1 MKPRKH
7 VPIGNPVDVR
17 GRVAVVIG
25 GTSGI
30 GRILALGL
38 AAAGADVVPTGR
50 REQLVNEVCDEVET
64 YGVSTVRCPS
74 DVQQRSSIDHLRDR
88 VLDELGHVDI
98 LINAAGQILRK
109 PTLELSEEEWRS
121 LLDVNV
127 TGMLRACQSFYNPL
141 VASGHGRIINI
152 ASLTSFVGFME
163 VTAYSASK
171 AAVLSLTQSLALEWA
186 TSGVTVNALAPGVFR
201 TELNAKLLDGTD
213 RGRELLL
220 RTPMRR
226 FGQQHELIGAA
237 LLLASDASS
246 FITGQC
252 IVVDGGFLAS
262 GVNT

>member
-1 MKPRKH
+1 MPTDRY
-7 VPIGNPVDVR
+7 VPLGNPVDVR

-30 GRILALGL
+30 GRMLALGL

-50 REQLVNEVCDEVET
+50 RAQLVVDVCNEVET
-64 YGVSTVRCPS
+64 YGVSTVRCPT
-74 DVQQRSSIDHLRDR
+74 DVQSRASIDQLRDQ
-88 VLDELGHVDI
+88 VLRELGHVDI

-109 PTLELSEEEWRS
+109 PTLQLSEDEWRQ
-121 LLDVNV
+121 LLDINV
-127 TGMLRACQSFYNPL
+127 TGMLRACQCFYQPL
-141 VASGHGRIINI
+141 AESGHGRIINI
-152 ASLTSFVGFME
+152 ASLTSFVGFLE
-163 VTAYSASK
+163 VAAYSASK

-186 TSGVTVNALAPGVFR
+186 QSGITVNALAPGVFR
-201 TELNAKLLDGTD
+201 TELNAHLLDNTE

-226 FGQQHELIGAA
+226 FGRQDELIGAA

-246 FITGQC
+246 YITGQC

>member
-1 MKPRKH
+1 
-7 VPIGNPVDVR
+7 
-17 GRVAVVIG
+17 
-25 GTSGI
+25 
-30 GRILALGL
+30 
-38 AAAGADVVPTGR
+38 
-50 REQLVNEVCDEVET
+50 
-64 YGVSTVRCPS
+64 
-74 DVQQRSSIDHLRDR
+74 
-88 VLDELGHVDI
+88 
-98 LINAAGQILRK
+98 
-109 PTLELSEEEWRS
+109 
-121 LLDVNV
+121 
-127 TGMLRACQSFYNPL
+127 MLRACQSFYNPL

-201 TELNAKLLDGTD
+201 TELNAKLLDGTE

>member
-1 MKPRKH
+1 MKPRRH

-30 GRILALGL
+30 GRILSLGL

-88 VLDELGHVDI
+88 VLGELGHVDI

-109 PTLELSEEEWRS
+109 PTLELSEEEWRR
-121 LLDVNV
+121 LLDINV

-201 TELNAKLLDGTD
+201 TELNAKLLDGTE

>member
-1 MKPRKH
+1 MKSRKH

-109 PTLELSEEEWRS
+109 PTLELSEEEWRN